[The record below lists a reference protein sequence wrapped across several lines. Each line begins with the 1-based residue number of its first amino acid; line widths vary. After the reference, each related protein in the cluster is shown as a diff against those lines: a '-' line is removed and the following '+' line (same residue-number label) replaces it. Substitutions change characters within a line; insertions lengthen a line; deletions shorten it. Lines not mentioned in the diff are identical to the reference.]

1 MSLTLVYGIVR
12 LHLGNF
18 YGCCWQIALFKD
30 REEEELV
37 LNLSLTPFCI
47 ALFISTFTCN
57 TWKRTSLAAF
67 SSAAMNL
74 FSVCSHEKLAHI

>member
-1 MSLTLVYGIVR
+1 MVTIRIGNTLSLTLVYGIVR

-47 ALFISTFTCN
+47 ALFISTFYLQHLET
-57 TWKRTSLAAF
+57 
-67 SSAAMNL
+67 
-74 FSVCSHEKLAHI
+74 H